1 MVKPYNIVIIFGH
14 DDVDHD
20 YEGWGDD
27 DEQDGGGVEIPRRN
41 LIIGEYHRRVAWP
54 CDAGIF
60 VTIFV
65 LLIIISDIKVILPAT
80 CFVIPRSEKWKWSDE
95 NLEMLAN
102 PMIVENNEKFYIQ
115 I

>member
-1 MVKPYNIVIIFGH
+1 MG
-14 DDVDHD
+14 
-20 YEGWGDD
+20 ERED
-27 DEQDGGGVEIPRRN
+27 DEQDGGGDDDKKQGGGDDDELDSGGVEIPRRN

-80 CFVIPRSEKWKWSDE
+80 CFVIPRSEK
-95 NLEMLAN
+95 
-102 PMIVENNEKFYIQ
+102 
-115 I
+115 